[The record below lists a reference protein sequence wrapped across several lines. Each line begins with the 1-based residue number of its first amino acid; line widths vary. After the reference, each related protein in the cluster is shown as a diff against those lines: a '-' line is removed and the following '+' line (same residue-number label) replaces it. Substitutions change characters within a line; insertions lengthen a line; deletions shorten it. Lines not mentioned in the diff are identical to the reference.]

1 MSEYITGRIR
11 LADCAENKAIK
22 DIKQSD
28 KKKVLTFALEKN
40 GNIVVDQVPPVRL
53 LSCHFYDFH

>member
-22 DIKQSD
+22 DVKSKD
-28 KKKVLTFALEKN
+28 KKKALTFALESN
-40 GNIVVDQVPPVRL
+40 GSIVVDQVPPVRL
-53 LSCHFYDFH
+53 LLF